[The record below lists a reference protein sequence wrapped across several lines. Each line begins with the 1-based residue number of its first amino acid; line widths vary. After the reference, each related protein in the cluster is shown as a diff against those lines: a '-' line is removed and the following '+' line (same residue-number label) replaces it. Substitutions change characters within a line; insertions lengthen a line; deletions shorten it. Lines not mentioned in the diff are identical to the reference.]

1 MLLWAVE
8 SSCPRPGRNL
18 VCHAGSHYKER
29 QVDLQQGAPWWNRTL
44 CKSLQF
50 ETTRQ
55 GNPVSFQTTIVSKT
69 PPWAPESFV
78 AACSLH
84 PCNHGHKECSMLLWS
99 LPKPFPPAAPQPLSS
114 LPNISIHVTD
124 YQLLWA
130 FILLSFPLK
139 TATTIPALLQITVTH
154 NSVTQRTTQPWG
166 RLLLL
171 LLFNL
176 HSPGGIFLLKKQ
188 HQNCSISLAS
198 DWIPKHQ
205 AATNEHGHTRAEGGL
220 EGNGCCLNT
229 AAPRGSSPVFLEWL
243 ISAGWTPPGARW
255 CPAAPPG
262 GPWHTAAAPSMLTP
276 KPQPSTLLL
285 CVKSEVWHR
294 SGANTGTK
302 LMLFFFLNPQCSHW
316 MSMAQK
322 SLVHCNVHNF
332 SHTAV

>member
-8 SSCPRPGRNL
+8 SSCLRPGSNL
-18 VCHAGSHYKER
+18 VCHAGSHYKES

-55 GNPVSFQTTIVSKT
+55 GNPVSFQTIIVIKT

-220 EGNGCCLNT
+220 EGNGRCLNT
-229 AAPRGSSPVFLEWL
+229 AAPRGGSPEFLEWL
-243 ISAGWTPPGARW
+243 ISAGWIPQERGGAQQ
-255 CPAAPPG
+255 PHQAAHGTQQLRLPC
-262 GPWHTAAAPSMLTP
+262 WHPNHSPQRCCSGWSQRFDTALEPTQEP
-276 KPQPSTLLL
+276 
-285 CVKSEVWHR
+285 
-294 SGANTGTK
+294 N
-302 LMLFFFLNPQCSHW
+302 
-316 MSMAQK
+316 
-322 SLVHCNVHNF
+322 
-332 SHTAV
+332 